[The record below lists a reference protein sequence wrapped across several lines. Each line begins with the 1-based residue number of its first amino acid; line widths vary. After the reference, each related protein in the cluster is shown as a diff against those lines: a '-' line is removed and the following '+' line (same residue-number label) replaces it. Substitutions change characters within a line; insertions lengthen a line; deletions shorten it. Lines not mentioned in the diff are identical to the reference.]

1 MQSLVPKTPSVSAK
15 LARKGV
21 IPAAFLAALSSP
33 LAHQTL
39 ERWEGNI
46 LYVYADHLADGLPTY
61 CAGRTDW
68 KATVGTQLT
77 DDQCRAVN
85 KVTLLEYGFAVLE
98 CADWNYLTPPR
109 LVALTIFAVNVG
121 KVGACNSQAVKAI
134 NSGDIAGGCKLLAYK
149 LDGSPN
155 WAYAGGMFVQ
165 GLHNRRKAEYSLC
178 LRKE

>member
-68 KATVGTQLT
+68 KATVGTKLT
-77 DDQCRAVN
+77 SDDCVAVN
-85 KVTLLEYGFAVLE
+85 KVTLLEYGYAVLE
-98 CADWNYLTPPR
+98 CVNWDHLTVKR
-109 LVALTIFAVNVG
+109 LIGLTLFAINVG
-121 KVGACNSQAVKAI
+121 KAGACNSQAVQYI
-134 NSGDIAGGCKLLAYK
+134 NRGQYAQGCRLIAYK
-149 LDGSPN
+149 FDGTPN
-155 WAYAGGMFVQ
+155 WSYAGGKFVQ
-165 GLHNRRKAEYSLC
+165 GLFNRRKAEVALC
-178 LRKE
+178 NSTT

>member
-46 LYVYADHLADGLPTY
+46 LYVYADHLAYGLPTY

-98 CADWNYLTPPR
+98 CADWNYLTPTR

-155 WAYAGGMFVQ
+155 WAYAGGRFVQ